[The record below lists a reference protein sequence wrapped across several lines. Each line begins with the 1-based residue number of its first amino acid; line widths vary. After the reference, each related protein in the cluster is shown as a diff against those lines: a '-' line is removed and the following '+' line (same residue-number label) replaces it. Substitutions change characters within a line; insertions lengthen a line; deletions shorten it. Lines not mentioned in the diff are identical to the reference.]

1 VRAVHRPG
9 KAAKTPH
16 TLYFA
21 VYAEYRVRLRSSG
34 CMYMSE
40 PFPRHPGAMCTLTSS
55 ERDAT
60 HLAAGRYRLMLVH
73 DLQRLLTH
81 YPPSA

>member
-1 VRAVHRPG
+1 
-9 KAAKTPH
+9 
-16 TLYFA
+16 
-21 VYAEYRVRLRSSG
+21 
-34 CMYMSE
+34 MYMSE